1 MEVSLQRTPNTL
13 LMTDSVCV
21 CELIV
26 LSLFAVERLK
36 KFVGYM
42 LTISEQGQELN
53 ITKNHTVTIVNDHH
67 IVSHYHGELRREL
80 KLGFRL
86 YVKFPDLDEYNH
98 HVVKVI
104 FSNER
109 QDYVLM
115 ETESILPQAR
125 TTYPYDGDHVLQL
138 AYSYDDICRTLC
150 VTSGV
155 ISSTEQDKY
164 GHIRSDCGANRGDS
178 GGGCFTTS
186 GKLCGVVI
194 GTDSIQATAPIL
206 DLTSRYRSRV
216 QLIPITA
223 ITNQLALMG
232 LIKGEEPSYM

>member
-1 MEVSLQRTPNTL
+1 MI
-13 LMTDSVCV
+13 DSVCV

-26 LSLFAVERLK
+26 LSLFAVQRLK

-42 LTISEQGQELN
+42 LTISEQEQESN
-53 ITKNHTVTIVNDHH
+53 IRKNHTVTIVSDHH
-67 IVSHYHGELRREL
+67 IVSHYHGELRCEL
-80 KLGFRL
+80 KLASRL

-98 HVVKVI
+98 HMVKVI

-109 QDYVLM
+109 HDYVLM
-115 ETESILPQAR
+115 ETESILPEPR
-125 TTYPYDGDHVLQL
+125 TTCPYDGEDVLQL
-138 AYSYDDICRTLC
+138 AYSYGDICRTLC

-155 ISSTEQDKY
+155 ISSTKQDKY

-186 GKLCGVVI
+186 GELCGVVI

-206 DLTSRYRSRV
+206 DLTSRYRSRAH
-216 QLIPITA
+216 LIPITT
-223 ITNQLALMG
+223 IIGQLALMG
-232 LIKGEEPSYM
+232 LGKGEEPSYM